1 MSAIHV
7 NELLGGDGE
16 LQSIQN
22 YVQEERARIY
32 RQYEG
37 ETREY
42 LLNQLAHSVGHMV
55 LGINYEELTVKALNH
70 LFEPFG
76 TTFEEV
82 KQAIR
87 NDLA

>member
-1 MSAIHV
+1 MFTIHV
-7 NELLGGDGE
+7 NELLSGDGE

-22 YVQEERARIY
+22 YIQEERARI
-32 RQYEG
+32 QCEYEG

-42 LLNQLAHSVGHMV
+42 LLNQLAYNVGHMV

-82 KQAIR
+82 KQEIR